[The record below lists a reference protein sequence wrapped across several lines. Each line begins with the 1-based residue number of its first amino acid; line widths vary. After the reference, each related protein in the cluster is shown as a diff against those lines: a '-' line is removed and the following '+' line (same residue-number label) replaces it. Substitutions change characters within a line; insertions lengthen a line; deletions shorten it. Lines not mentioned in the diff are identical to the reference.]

1 VLYADLKQFE
11 ISGVIITP
19 RNYLIAISPIILLS
33 LCVGLLSALVIGIC
47 IYWKIIVYRL
57 KTKSS
62 NSNANSITWSRQV
75 WKRQDP
81 NTNTPSPLL
90 DITHSTILITD
101 SPTPTSIPSPSLS
114 DFEDKDN
121 NEDVLD
127 DERILALAEM
137 QVYLRDDRE
146 RACKRPCIEVSPSYD
161 ENNTSSAA
169 SLYCVDEIFSS
180 QQLEQTTSISTVS
193 PASIVGENQ
202 RKVSINFEELGLEL

>member
-1 VLYADLKQFE
+1 MAV
-11 ISGVIITP
+11 
-19 RNYLIAISPIILLS
+19 SPIILLS
-33 LCVGLLSALVIGIC
+33 LCAGLLSSLVIGIC
-47 IYWKIIVYRL
+47 IYWKIKLYRL

-62 NSNANSITWSRQV
+62 NSRSSTSDSIPNSRQV
-75 WKRQDP
+75 WKRQDL
-81 NTNTPSPLL
+81 NINTPPPQL

-101 SPTPTSIPSPSLS
+101 SLTPTSIPSPSLS

-121 NEDVLD
+121 NEDVYD
-127 DERILALAEM
+127 DESILALAEM

-180 QQLEQTTSISTVS
+180 QQLEHTTSISS
-193 PASIVGENQ
+193 PSSIIGENQ
-202 RKVSINFEELGLEL
+202 RKVSINFEELGL

>member
-1 VLYADLKQFE
+1 MLYADLKQFE
-11 ISGVIITP
+11 ISGVKITP
-19 RNYLIAISPIILLS
+19 RNYLMAISPIILLS

-101 SPTPTSIPSPSLS
+101 SPTPTSISSPSLS

-161 ENNTSSAA
+161 DNNTSSAA
-169 SLYCVDEIFSS
+169 SLYCIDEIFSS
-180 QQLEQTTSISTVS
+180 QQLEHTTSISS
-193 PASIVGENQ
+193 PSSIIGENQ
-202 RKVSINFEELGLEL
+202 RKVSINFEELGL

>member
-1 VLYADLKQFE
+1 MAV
-11 ISGVIITP
+11 
-19 RNYLIAISPIILLS
+19 SPIILLS
-33 LCVGLLSALVIGIC
+33 LCAGLLSALVIGIC
-47 IYWKIIVYRL
+47 IYWKIKLYRL

-62 NSNANSITWSRQV
+62 NSRSSTSDSIPCSRQV

-81 NTNTPSPLL
+81 NINTPIYNTPQL

-101 SPTPTSIPSPSLS
+101 SLTPTSIPSPSLS

-121 NEDVLD
+121 NEDVND
-127 DERILALAEM
+127 DESILALAEM

-180 QQLEQTTSISTVS
+180 QQLEHTTSISTVS
-193 PASIVGENQ
+193 PSSIIGENQ
-202 RKVSINFEELGLEL
+202 RKVSINFEELGL

>member
-1 VLYADLKQFE
+1 MLYADLKQFE

>member
-11 ISGVIITP
+11 ISGVKITP
-19 RNYLIAISPIILLS
+19 RNYLMAISPIILLS

-101 SPTPTSIPSPSLS
+101 SPTPTSISSPSLS

-161 ENNTSSAA
+161 DNNTSSAA
-169 SLYCVDEIFSS
+169 SLYCIDEIFSS
-180 QQLEQTTSISTVS
+180 QQLEHTTSISS
-193 PASIVGENQ
+193 PSSIIGENQ
-202 RKVSINFEELGLEL
+202 RKVSINFEELGL

>member
-1 VLYADLKQFE
+1 M
-11 ISGVIITP
+11 
-19 RNYLIAISPIILLS
+19 AISPIILLS